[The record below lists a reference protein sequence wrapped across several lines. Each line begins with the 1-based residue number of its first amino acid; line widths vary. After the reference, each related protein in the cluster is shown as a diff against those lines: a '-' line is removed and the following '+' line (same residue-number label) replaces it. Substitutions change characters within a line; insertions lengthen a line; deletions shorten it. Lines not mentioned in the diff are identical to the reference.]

1 MGSTY
6 ACMCMC
12 EDVLDRAWYNVRH
25 MKEIKGDG
33 ENFWRNEEVRRRPGE
48 LSISKLFLRG

>member
-1 MGSTY
+1 
-6 ACMCMC
+6 
-12 EDVLDRAWYNVRH
+12 

-33 ENFWRNEEVRRRPGE
+33 EIFWRNEEVRRRPGE